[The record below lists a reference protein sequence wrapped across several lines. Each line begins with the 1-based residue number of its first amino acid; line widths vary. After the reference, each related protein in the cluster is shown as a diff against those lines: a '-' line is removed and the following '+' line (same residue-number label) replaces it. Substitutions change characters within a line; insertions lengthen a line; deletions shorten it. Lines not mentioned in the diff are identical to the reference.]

1 MATYLIQIPANYRA
15 RVGGNSSVSVDASSP
30 QEAIT
35 QVARVGI
42 PAALIGNPFEIT
54 GNITSGSLPTNIN
67 DIAYDSTRKSSYN
80 TAQGVNQYTN
90 QPVGELQFYADGSPK
105 STGQYTS
112 LRRDASG
119 RIIRGGTEQSS
130 GNPFAPNINPEPTM
144 AEVQAALPYQLGSP
158 ESPFYQPPSY
168 QRMTPEDF
176 ARIRANANQPL
187 FDEGAFFNAMTGGSS
202 SDVTTTKNNPALGGA
217 YENLPEISKNQFDSP
232 TDASGLEYTLGFAP
246 GVVPEVNLNAVNRGV
261 TYGKQGYEGEDVS
274 KFDIAARKQLAD
286 RRAAELAS
294 ATSVTDPGVLGSS
307 TSTERPEDI
316 DAIEIEDLARRERE
330 RLSDIRKQL
339 AAAEIV
345 TDKGD
350 GDKGDGDKDDDPV
363 DMPANLPQFW
373 KERYDEYL
381 GLPGGQQQAIL
392 DNQLQNYID
401 LNEWQIST
409 GGATGEE
416 GGGVSGAAGANLTLE
431 ELEALAQGETTNNGA
446 GGGFGFD
453 PGAFTG
459 IPQPMNFEGFPVTG
473 LQDMLNIFYSKPD
486 QFIVE
491 QPVIGT
497 IDYDENGN
505 PIEGIVGSQQSLS
518 PAAQAALQAFST
530 QRGAESADLASRF
543 GTSTPFGAIAG
554 LGGTSADAVGLAE
567 LQARAGVSNP
577 FAALGTGSTI
587 GDIGTILRGG
597 LTTQEQSELAGLQAR
612 GGLTVEQ
619 QSALAGMQ
627 ARGGLTPEEQ
637 LTLSG
642 LQARGGL
649 TPEQRLAEQ
658 RLGILPSLFQATPQA
673 LGGLSRVLGGE
684 EALRGALTP
693 FFGGVSAQQ
702 QPFAPAMPQ
711 GQATPVN
718 LFSSGTAQQSTPVN
732 LSSSQ
737 MSEQPT
743 PSFRP
748 TLGNYQDAGMF
759 EQGGFQ
765 AQAGMA
771 GQELPKFLGEVSP
784 QGTSTSRGG
793 LGATTTGRFTY

>member
-15 RVGGNSSVSVDASSP
+15 RFGGNSSVSVDASSP
-30 QEAIT
+30 QEAKT
-35 QVARVGI
+35 QVAKGGV
-42 PAALIGNPFEIT
+42 PAALIGTPAEIT
-54 GNITSGSLPTNIN
+54 GNITSGSLPPNVSEYVREW
-67 DIAYDSTRKSSYN
+67 DVGRGSRKERYLERKERNFGYPLMRHDRVIGANNPIRAGLRDPN
-80 TAQGVNQYTN
+80 TSGKTTQYIY
-90 QPVGELQFYADGSPK
+90 G
-105 STGQYTS
+105 
-112 LRRDASG
+112 G
-119 RIIRGGTEQSS
+119 REQVPS
-130 GNPFAPNINPEPTM
+130 NPFAPNINPEPTM
-144 AEVQAALPYQLGSP
+144 AEIQAAMPFQPGTP
-158 ESPFYQPPSY
+158 GSPFYQPPSY
-168 QRMTPEDF
+168 QQMTAEDF
-176 ARIRANANQPL
+176 AQIRANANQPL
-187 FDEGAFFNAMTGGSS
+187 FDEQSFLGGSFNTGGKLPEEIAGISSGPTTGVGPSYDPTGGSF
-202 SDVTTTKNNPALGGA
+202 A
-217 YENLPEISKNQFDSP
+217 
-232 TDASGLEYTLGFAP
+232 TDADEIARM
-246 GVVPEVNLNAVNRGV
+246 EA
-261 TYGKQGYEGEDVS
+261 
-274 KFDIAARKQLAD
+274 AARKQLAD

-294 ATSVTDPGVLGSS
+294 ATSVTDSDALGSIA
-307 TSTERPEDI
+307 STERPEDI
-316 DAIEIEDLARRERE
+316 DAIEAEIFAREERE
-330 RLSDIRKQL
+330 RLAKIRRE
-339 AAAEIV
+339 AAAAAAAA
-345 TDKGD
+345 DD
-350 GDKGDGDKDDDPV
+350 NADDDKPDGSV

-373 KERYDEYL
+373 KERYNEYL
-381 GLPGGQQQAIL
+381 GLPSGQQQAIL

-401 LNEWQIST
+401 LNDWQIST
-409 GGATGEE
+409 GGATEEE
-416 GGGVSGAAGANLTLE
+416 GGGVSGAAGANLTLQ
-431 ELEALAQGETTNNGA
+431 ELEELAQGGTTGGGA

-491 QPVIGT
+491 QPVMGT
-497 IDYDENGN
+497 IGYDEKTGL
-505 PIEGIVGSQQSLS
+505 PIEGVVGSQQSLS

-577 FAALGTGSTI
+577 YAALGTGSTI

-612 GGLTVEQ
+612 GGLSVEEQ
-619 QSALAGMQ
+619 LALAGMQ

-649 TPEQRLAEQ
+649 SAQERLAEQ

-693 FFGGVSAQQ
+693 FFGGVPAQQ
-702 QPFAPAMPQ
+702 QPFAPAPAMRQ
-711 GQATPVN
+711 GQPATVN
-718 LFSSGTAQQSTPVN
+718 ISSSPIAQQEVPR
-732 LSSSQ
+732 
-737 MSEQPT
+737 
-743 PSFRP
+743 FRP
-748 TLGNYQDAGMF
+748 TLGDYQGAGMF
-759 EQGGFQ
+759 EQGGLQ
-765 AQAGMA
+765 AEAGMA

>member
-30 QEAIT
+30 QEART
-35 QVARVGI
+35 QVVQAGI
-42 PAALIGNPFEIT
+42 PAALIGNPTEIT
-54 GNITSGSLPTNIN
+54 GNITSGSLPPNISEYALPSFGPDRN
-67 DIAYDSTRKSSYN
+67 PLLRDDRVIGANNPTRPMGMEN
-80 TAQGVNQYTN
+80 RNFGL
-90 QPVGELQFYADGSPK
+90 PGGEQV
-105 STGQYTS
+105 
-112 LRRDASG
+112 
-119 RIIRGGTEQSS
+119 S
-130 GNPFAPNINPEPTM
+130 GNPFAANINRPPTM
-144 AEVQAALPYQLGSP
+144 AEIQAAMPYQLGTPS
-158 ESPFYQPPSY
+158 SPFYQPPSY

-176 ARIRANANQPL
+176 AGIRANANQPL
-187 FDEGAFFNAMTGGSS
+187 FDEQSFLGGSFNTGGRLPEEVAGISSGPTTGLGPSYDPTGGSF
-202 SDVTTTKNNPALGGA
+202 A
-217 YENLPEISKNQFDSP
+217 
-232 TDASGLEYTLGFAP
+232 TDADEIARM
-246 GVVPEVNLNAVNRGV
+246 EA
-261 TYGKQGYEGEDVS
+261 
-274 KFDIAARKQLAD
+274 AARKQLAD
-286 RRAAELAS
+286 RRAQELTT
-294 ATSVTDPGVLGSS
+294 ATSVTDPEVLGST
-307 TSTERPEDI
+307 TSTEPLEDI
-316 DAIEIEDLARRERE
+316 DALEAEDFARRERE

-350 GDKGDGDKDDDPV
+350 GDKGDEPV
-363 DMPANLPQFW
+363 DMPANLPLFW
-373 KERYDEYL
+373 KERYNEYL

-401 LNEWQIST
+401 LNDWQIST

-416 GGGVSGAAGANLTLE
+416 GGGVSGAAGADLTLQELE
-431 ELEALAQGETTNNGA
+431 ELATGGGA
-446 GGGFGFD
+446 GGGFTFQ

-459 IPQPMNFEGFPVTG
+459 AGNIPQPMNFEGFPVTG
-473 LQDMLNIFYSKPD
+473 LQDMMNIFYSDPS
-486 QFIVE
+486 QYIVE
-491 QPVIGT
+491 QDIIGT
-497 IDYDENGN
+497 TGYDENGN
-505 PIEGIVGSQQSLS
+505 PIEGIIGSQQSLS

-577 FAALGTGSTI
+577 YAALGTGSGI

-597 LTTQEQSELAGLQAR
+597 LSTQEQSDLAGLQAR

-627 ARGGLTPEEQ
+627 ARGGLTAEEQ

-649 TPEQRLAEQ
+649 SAQERLAEQ

-693 FFGGVSAQQ
+693 FFGGVPAQQ
-702 QPFAPAMPQ
+702 QPFAPAPAMRQ
-711 GQATPVN
+711 GQPTPVN
-718 LFSSGTAQQSTPVN
+718 LFSSGTAQQPTFGN
-732 LSSSQ
+732 LLSSQISQ
-737 MSEQPT
+737 QPT

-748 TLGNYQDAGMF
+748 TLGDYQGAGMF
-759 EQGGFQ
+759 EQGGLQ

-784 QGTSTSRGG
+784 QGTSTARGG

>member
-90 QPVGELQFYADGSPK
+90 QPVGELEFYADGSPK

-187 FDEGAFFNAMTGGSS
+187 FDEQSFLGGSFNTGGRLPEEIAGISSGPTTGVGPSYDPTGGSF
-202 SDVTTTKNNPALGGA
+202 A
-217 YENLPEISKNQFDSP
+217 
-232 TDASGLEYTLGFAP
+232 TDADEIARM
-246 GVVPEVNLNAVNRGV
+246 EA
-261 TYGKQGYEGEDVS
+261 
-274 KFDIAARKQLAD
+274 AARKQLAD
-286 RRAAELAS
+286 RRAAELAA
-294 ATSVTDPGVLGSS
+294 ATSVTDPNALGSIA
-307 TSTERPEDI
+307 STERPEDI

-350 GDKGDGDKDDDPV
+350 GDKDDDPV

-373 KERYDEYL
+373 KERYNEYL

-491 QPVIGT
+491 QPVVGT
-497 IDYDENGN
+497 TGYDENGN

-530 QRGAESADLASRF
+530 QRGAESADVASRF
-543 GTSTPFGAIAG
+543 GTATPFGVIAG
-554 LGGTSADAVGLAE
+554 IGGETAAADAVGLAE

-718 LFSSGTAQQSTPVN
+718 L
-732 LSSSQ
+732 SSSQ

-765 AQAGMA
+765 AQAGIA

>member
-1 MATYLIQIPANYRA
+1 
-15 RVGGNSSVSVDASSP
+15 
-30 QEAIT
+30 
-35 QVARVGI
+35 
-42 PAALIGNPFEIT
+42 
-54 GNITSGSLPTNIN
+54 
-67 DIAYDSTRKSSYN
+67 
-80 TAQGVNQYTN
+80 
-90 QPVGELQFYADGSPK
+90 
-105 STGQYTS
+105 
-112 LRRDASG
+112 
-119 RIIRGGTEQSS
+119 
-130 GNPFAPNINPEPTM
+130 M
-144 AEVQAALPYQLGSP
+144 AEIQAAMPYQLGTPS
-158 ESPFYQPPSY
+158 SPFYQPPSY

-176 ARIRANANQPL
+176 AGIRANANQPL
-187 FDEGAFFNAMTGGSS
+187 FDEQSFLGGSFNTGGRLPEEVAGISSGPTTGLGPSYDPTGGSF
-202 SDVTTTKNNPALGGA
+202 A
-217 YENLPEISKNQFDSP
+217 
-232 TDASGLEYTLGFAP
+232 TDADEIARM
-246 GVVPEVNLNAVNRGV
+246 EA
-261 TYGKQGYEGEDVS
+261 
-274 KFDIAARKQLAD
+274 AARKQLAD
-286 RRAAELAS
+286 RRAQELTT
-294 ATSVTDPGVLGSS
+294 ATSVTDPEVLGST
-307 TSTERPEDI
+307 TSTEPLEDI
-316 DAIEIEDLARRERE
+316 DALEAEDFARRERE

-350 GDKGDGDKDDDPV
+350 GDKGDEPV
-363 DMPANLPQFW
+363 DMPANLPLFW
-373 KERYDEYL
+373 KERYNEYL

-401 LNEWQIST
+401 LNDWQIST

-416 GGGVSGAAGANLTLE
+416 GGGVSGAAGADLTLQELE
-431 ELEALAQGETTNNGA
+431 ELATGGGA
-446 GGGFGFD
+446 GGGFTFQ

-459 IPQPMNFEGFPVTG
+459 AGNIPQPMNFEGFPVTG
-473 LQDMLNIFYSKPD
+473 LQDMMNIFYSDPS
-486 QFIVE
+486 QYIVE
-491 QPVIGT
+491 QDIIGT
-497 IDYDENGN
+497 TGYDENGN
-505 PIEGIVGSQQSLS
+505 PIEGMIGSQQSLS

-577 FAALGTGSTI
+577 YAALGTGSGI

-597 LTTQEQSELAGLQAR
+597 LSTQEQSDLAGLQAR

-627 ARGGLTPEEQ
+627 ARGGLTAEEQ

-649 TPEQRLAEQ
+649 SAQERLAEQ

-693 FFGGVSAQQ
+693 FFGGVPAQQ
-702 QPFAPAMPQ
+702 QPFAPAPAMRQ
-711 GQATPVN
+711 GQPTPVN
-718 LFSSGTAQQSTPVN
+718 LFSSGTAQQPTFGN
-732 LSSSQ
+732 LLSSQISQ
-737 MSEQPT
+737 QPT

-748 TLGNYQDAGMF
+748 TLGDYQGAGMF
-759 EQGGFQ
+759 EQGGLQ

-784 QGTSTSRGG
+784 QGTSTARGG

>member
-30 QEAIT
+30 QEART
-35 QVARVGI
+35 QVVQAGI
-42 PAALIGNPFEIT
+42 PAALIGNPTEIT
-54 GNITSGSLPTNIN
+54 GNITSGSLPPNISEYALPSFGPDRN
-67 DIAYDSTRKSSYN
+67 PLLRDDRVIGANNPTRPMGMEN
-80 TAQGVNQYTN
+80 RNFGL
-90 QPVGELQFYADGSPK
+90 PGGEQV
-105 STGQYTS
+105 
-112 LRRDASG
+112 
-119 RIIRGGTEQSS
+119 S
-130 GNPFAPNINPEPTM
+130 GNPFAANINRPPTM
-144 AEVQAALPYQLGSP
+144 AEIQAAMPYQLGTPS
-158 ESPFYQPPSY
+158 SPFYQPPSY
-168 QRMTPEDF
+168 QRMTAEDF
-176 ARIRANANQPL
+176 AGIRANANQPL
-187 FDEGAFFNAMTGGSS
+187 FDEQSFLGGSFNTGGRLPEEVAGISSGPTTGLGPSYDPTGGSF
-202 SDVTTTKNNPALGGA
+202 A
-217 YENLPEISKNQFDSP
+217 
-232 TDASGLEYTLGFAP
+232 TDADEIARM
-246 GVVPEVNLNAVNRGV
+246 EA
-261 TYGKQGYEGEDVS
+261 
-274 KFDIAARKQLAD
+274 AARKQLAD
-286 RRAAELAS
+286 RRAQELTT
-294 ATSVTDPGVLGSS
+294 ATSVTDPEVLGST
-307 TSTERPEDI
+307 TSTEPLEDI
-316 DAIEIEDLARRERE
+316 DALEAEDFARRERE

-350 GDKGDGDKDDDPV
+350 GDKGDEPV
-363 DMPANLPQFW
+363 DMPANLPLFW
-373 KERYDEYL
+373 KERYNEYL

-401 LNEWQIST
+401 LNDWQIST

-416 GGGVSGAAGANLTLE
+416 GGGVSGAAGADLTLQELE
-431 ELEALAQGETTNNGA
+431 ELATGGGA
-446 GGGFGFD
+446 GGGFTFQ

-459 IPQPMNFEGFPVTG
+459 AGNIPQPMNFEGFPVTG

-491 QPVIGT
+491 QPVMGT
-497 IDYDENGN
+497 IGYDEETGL

-577 FAALGTGSTI
+577 YAALGTGSGI

-597 LTTQEQSELAGLQAR
+597 LSTQEQSDLAGLQAR

-627 ARGGLTPEEQ
+627 ARGGLTAEEQ

-649 TPEQRLAEQ
+649 SAQERLAEQ

-693 FFGGVSAQQ
+693 FFGGVPAQQ
-702 QPFAPAMPQ
+702 QPFAPAPAMRQ
-711 GQATPVN
+711 GQPTPVN
-718 LFSSGTAQQSTPVN
+718 LFSSGTAQQPTFGN
-732 LSSSQ
+732 LLSSQISQ
-737 MSEQPT
+737 QPT

-748 TLGNYQDAGMF
+748 TLGDYQGAGMF
-759 EQGGFQ
+759 EQGGLQ

-784 QGTSTSRGG
+784 QGTSTARGG

>member
-1 MATYLIQIPANYRA
+1 MKA
-15 RVGGNSSVSVDASSP
+15 
-30 QEAIT
+30 
-35 QVARVGI
+35 
-42 PAALIGNPFEIT
+42 
-54 GNITSGSLPTNIN
+54 
-67 DIAYDSTRKSSYN
+67 
-80 TAQGVNQYTN
+80 
-90 QPVGELQFYADGSPK
+90 
-105 STGQYTS
+105 
-112 LRRDASG
+112 
-119 RIIRGGTEQSS
+119 
-130 GNPFAPNINPEPTM
+130 
-144 AEVQAALPYQLGSP
+144 
-158 ESPFYQPPSY
+158 
-168 QRMTPEDF
+168 
-176 ARIRANANQPL
+176 
-187 FDEGAFFNAMTGGSS
+187 
-202 SDVTTTKNNPALGGA
+202 
-217 YENLPEISKNQFDSP
+217 
-232 TDASGLEYTLGFAP
+232 
-246 GVVPEVNLNAVNRGV
+246 
-261 TYGKQGYEGEDVS
+261 
-274 KFDIAARKQLAD
+274 AARKQLAD
-286 RRAAELAS
+286 RRAQELTT
-294 ATSVTDPGVLGSS
+294 ATSVTDPEVLGST
-307 TSTERPEDI
+307 TSTEPLEDI
-316 DAIEIEDLARRERE
+316 DALEAEDFARRERE

-350 GDKGDGDKDDDPV
+350 GDKGDEPV
-363 DMPANLPQFW
+363 DMPANLPLFW
-373 KERYDEYL
+373 KERYNEYL

-401 LNEWQIST
+401 LNDWQIST

-416 GGGVSGAAGANLTLE
+416 GGGVSGAAGADLTLQQLE
-431 ELEALAQGETTNNGA
+431 ELAQGGITGGGA

-459 IPQPMNFEGFPVTG
+459 AGNIPQPMNFEGFPVTG

-491 QPVIGT
+491 QPVMGT
-497 IDYDENGN
+497 IGYDEETGL

-577 FAALGTGSTI
+577 YAALGTGSGI

-597 LTTQEQSELAGLQAR
+597 LSTQEQSDLAGLQAR

-627 ARGGLTPEEQ
+627 ARGGLTAEEQ

-649 TPEQRLAEQ
+649 SAQERLAEQ

-693 FFGGVSAQQ
+693 FFGGVPAQQ
-702 QPFAPAMPQ
+702 QPFAPAPAMRQ
-711 GQATPVN
+711 GQPTPVN
-718 LFSSGTAQQSTPVN
+718 LFSSGTAQQPTFGN
-732 LSSSQ
+732 LLSSQISQ
-737 MSEQPT
+737 QPT

-748 TLGNYQDAGMF
+748 TLGDYQGAGMF
-759 EQGGFQ
+759 EQGGLQ

-784 QGTSTSRGG
+784 QGTSTARGG
-793 LGATTTGRFTY
+793 LGASTTGRFTY